1 MIISFLITE
10 WSIFVKLWYSF
21 TKGCLVP
28 SLVEIVPVVLGKKI
42 LISSMYFCYFVII
55 SPWKRAQPFIWT
67 NFNPLYQRMICAKF
81 RWNWHRGSREED
93 FFFNLNFKILSMYF
107 HYFVIVSPWK
117 MVWSFIWK
125 KLNSLHKDA
134 LYEVWLKCPSC
145 SWEKDAKFRQCSFAM
160 LKYLPL

>member
-1 MIISFLITE
+1 
-10 WSIFVKLWYSF
+10 
-21 TKGCLVP
+21 
-28 SLVEIVPVVLGKKI
+28 
-42 LISSMYFCYFVII
+42 
-55 SPWKRAQPFIWT
+55 
-67 NFNPLYQRMICAKF
+67 MICAKF

-145 SWEKDAKFRQCSFAM
+145 SWEKDSKFRQCIFAI
-160 LKYLPL
+160 LKYLPLEKGVALHLNKLEFPTPKGAFSKFRLNWPNGSWEEDEMWEVYKRTTGDQKGSLEISAQVS